1 MTRDDSRRMRV
12 SFAAACAVYLP
23 LTAAVLFAL
32 PSIREPDVSEPGVL
46 AISFAQIGETAV
58 PAAEAAPLEPEPQV
72 EEAPPEPDPVPEPE
86 PEPEQEPLPEPEPEP
101 EPEPQPEPIPEPLPP
116 PEPPKPEPKPEPK
129 KVFEKPKPKPEKKVE
144 KKEHK
149 KHHEAP
155 KPATVTAPANVPA
168 VAAPVAAVPTAPAI
182 QTLVYGQTN
191 DAFLARVKSA
201 VEANVKYPR
210 KARAMRMQGVAVV
223 QFIVE
228 KDGSL
233 RELELHKSSGHELLD
248 KVAMHAI
255 EKARDDWGKPNR
267 IVRLRFPIQFE
278 LR

>member
-1 MTRDDSRRMRV
+1 MTHDDRRRMRV

-32 PSIREPDVSEPGVL
+32 PSIREPDVADPGVL

-86 PEPEQEPLPEPEPEP
+86 PEPEPEQEPLPEPEPEP
-101 EPEPQPEPIPEPLPP
+101 EPLPP
-116 PEPPKPEPKPEPK
+116 PEPPKPELKPEPK
-129 KVFEKPKPKPEKKVE
+129 KVIEKPKPKPEKKVE

-149 KHHEAP
+149 KRHEAQ
-155 KPATVTAPANVPA
+155 KPTHVTAPTNVPA

-210 KARAMRMQGVAVV
+210 KARAMRMQGFAVV

-233 RELELHKSSGHELLD
+233 RELEIHKSSGHELLD